1 MSRFFEMLTNGALS
15 LQHVAQAAGPGAGLV
30 DPDGF
35 VEVRGRQAILSEG
48 RKPRSNVDYRTI
60 SWIEPQPQGRQVT
73 FILWSDPTV
82 YSVADVVAWANLLK
96 EA

>member
-1 MSRFFEMLTNGALS
+1 MKRFFEMLSDGALS
-15 LQHVAQAAGPGAGLV
+15 LQHVAQAAGPGAGYEE
-30 DPDGF
+30 PDGF
-35 VEVRGRQAILSEG
+35 VEVRGRQAILAEN
-48 RKPRSNVDYRTI
+48 RKPDSNVDIRRI

-82 YSVADVVAWANLLK
+82 YSVADVVAWANSLK